1 MKEFTAE
8 ELTSLNGKD
17 GRPVFIAFQGKV
29 FDVTKSPLWAKG
41 LHMNR
46 HPRVRTWREKSP
58 RLLMEQRSL
67 NDIPRWGF

>member
-8 ELTSLNGKD
+8 ELTSFNGKE

-29 FDVTKSPLWAKG
+29 YDVTKSPLWAKG

-46 HPRVRTWREKSP
+46 HPSGKDLAGESP